1 MSMLRKMPGLL
12 VVALAALL
20 WSVPSGAQAQEIG
33 EELREACSRDV
44 ENFCSQVTR
53 GEGRLVACFYAN
65 IDQLSAPCDVAIIET
80 GDKLA
85 AAADKL
91 RTAVTICARD
101 IREHC
106 GSMDPGGGRILS
118 CLTDNK
124 SALNTGCGKLV
135 SRIEI
140 RMTSR

>member
-1 MSMLRKMPGLL
+1 MLRKMYGLM
-12 VVALAALL
+12 VIALAALIC
-20 WSVPSGAQAQEIG
+20 SMPSGVQAQEIG
-33 EELREACSRDV
+33 EGLREACSRDV

-53 GEGRLVACFYAN
+53 GEGRLVACFYAHN
-65 IDQLSAPCDVAIIET
+65 DQLSAPCDMAIVET

-91 RTAVTICARD
+91 RTAVAICARD

-106 GSMDPGGGRILS
+106 SSVDAGSGRIFRCLS
-118 CLTDNK
+118 DNK
-124 SALNTGCGKLV
+124 ASLNEGCGKV
-135 SRIEI
+135 VGRIQT